1 MIFRN
6 VPIFKNMKL
15 PGLIL
20 IILLILWPII
30 SWSQVDPVT
39 EIRSELF
46 FKEFDEVQTRL
57 FYEKV
62 GKISQK
68 TPIIKAYEGVA
79 EALLAKIVWNP
90 FTKIN
95 YLRTSR
101 DKLREAI
108 VNSPSNIEIRFLR
121 FSTQYYLPS
130 ILGFSDNLQEDKEA
144 IMNNLEFLNH
154 NELEDELLQFII
166 QFMDE
171 SNLCSS
177 QEIITLQNKLSKK
190 G

>member
-1 MIFRN
+1 
-6 VPIFKNMKL
+6 MKF

-30 SWSQVDPVT
+30 SRAQGDQVA
-39 EIRSELF
+39 EIRKELF
-46 FKEFDEVQTRL
+46 FNEFDEVQTRL
-57 FYEKV
+57 FYEKL

-68 TPIIKAYEGVA
+68 TPVIKAYEGVA

-90 FTKIN
+90 FTKID
-95 YLRTSR
+95 YLKTSR
-101 DKLREAI
+101 NKLNEAI
-108 VNSPSNIEIRFLR
+108 MDSPGNIEIRFLR

-144 IMNNLEFLNH
+144 IMKNLEFLNQ

-177 QEIITLQNKLSKK
+177 EEIKTIQNKLSKK

>member
-1 MIFRN
+1 MKFTRLIGIIF
-6 VPIFKNMKL
+6 L
-15 PGLIL
+15 SLCS
-20 IILLILWPII
+20 II
-30 SWSQVDPVT
+30 SWAQSDRVA
-39 EIRSELF
+39 EIRRELF
-46 FKEFDEVQTRL
+46 FKEFDEIQTWL

-68 TPIIKAYEGVA
+68 TPVIKAYEGVA

-90 FTKIN
+90 FTKIS

-108 VNSPSNIEIRFLR
+108 VNSPSNVEIRFLR

-130 ILGFSDNLQEDKEA
+130 ILGFSDDLQEDKEA
-144 IMNNLEFLNH
+144 IMNNLEFLNQ
-154 NELEDELLQFII
+154 NDLEDELLQFII
-166 QFMDE
+166 QFMEE
-171 SNLCSS
+171 SNLCSNE
-177 QEIITLQNKLSKK
+177 EIITLQNKLNNK